1 MGSPCGSAQTRLPPS
16 LPPALPDAARS
27 VRLQSGGNGDPA
39 APRAAARPAHTPRAV
54 PQGHFP
60 SGLPA
65 PPGSHASVPRQP
77 APGTTAAAP
86 QVRERGQGSLPV
98 SLPGQE
104 RVAPSPRE
112 PQPTRRS
119 HFSLVAPPPGV
130 GTLWQPSPMERRDG
144 GSGSGAHSREA
155 PRARSAAAAMPGAAE
170 RGSDLSEQIEA
181 FVARLRGGGERPRS
195 EDTARQTL
203 SLLRKIVGHG
213 RWSRAGEGR
222 AAGAGPAE
230 AAGGRSASR
239 AAGGAAR
246 GQWRLEAIR
255 PCSCR
260 ARRSGGGGSSG
271 AGAAG
276 ALPAAVGASGFPVLV
291 VLPVSPLKCAVLTG
305 VAAGGAAQCPLR
317 CVRPSAGRPSSAWFL
332 LPLKR
337 FAAFFKFRVCV
348 ASRSL

>member
-1 MGSPCGSAQTRLPPS
+1 
-16 LPPALPDAARS
+16 
-27 VRLQSGGNGDPA
+27 
-39 APRAAARPAHTPRAV
+39 
-54 PQGHFP
+54 
-60 SGLPA
+60 
-65 PPGSHASVPRQP
+65 
-77 APGTTAAAP
+77 
-86 QVRERGQGSLPV
+86 
-98 SLPGQE
+98 
-104 RVAPSPRE
+104 
-112 PQPTRRS
+112 
-119 HFSLVAPPPGV
+119 
-130 GTLWQPSPMERRDG
+130 MERRDG
-144 GSGSGAHSREA
+144 GSGRCAHTREA
-155 PRARSAAAAMPGAAE
+155 PRARSAAAAAMPGAAE

-213 RWSRAGEGR
+213 RWSRAGEGGR

-230 AAGGRSASR
+230 AAGGRSASPGSQ

-246 GQWRLEAIR
+246 GQWRPEAVR

-276 ALPAAVGASGFPVLV
+276 ALPAAVGASAFPVLV

-305 VAAGGAAQCPLR
+305 VTAGGAAQRPLR
-317 CVRPSAGRPSSAWFL
+317 CVRPSAGRPSSSWFL

-337 FAAFFKFRVCV
+337 LRPSLSFEFALHPDPCRTSCCAV
-348 ASRSL
+348 ASCSRLTFSPVLRYWCHSPWPRAAGGRIAG